1 MSMTNLNVRVD
12 SKIKQQAE
20 ELFNSLGLNMSTAI
34 NVFLRQSIEAE
45 GLPFI
50 VRHERFKREPL
61 AAFQETEDILAGKA
75 KAKRYSSAEEL
86 FQDLDAEDGDDK

>member
-50 VRHERFKREPL
+50 VRHERFKRETL
-61 AAFQETEDILAGKA
+61 AFQETEDILAGKA